1 MGLYS
6 FFRDAVVPKKKTPEE
21 VHLARHEEV
30 AKELDELEHLK
41 LKLKNMAHK
50 MNFEYR
56 KLSKAGYEQKEREF
70 ERLQKDFKRL
80 EQKLMRET
88 DRELFGHHRD
98 YGKAA

>member
-1 MGLYS
+1 MGIYS
-6 FFRDAVVPKKKTPEE
+6 FFRDNILPKKKTPQET
-21 VHLARHEEV
+21 HLARHEEV

-41 LKLKNMAHK
+41 RKLKNMAHK

-70 ERLQKDFKRL
+70 ERLQKDFDRL

-88 DRELFGHHRD
+88 PRELFGHHRD
-98 YGKAA
+98 YDQAA